1 MAVGLAVSAP
11 LFVALPTAGAAQAAP
26 AIAADPDP
34 VAEGSKSEQ
43 EYALEQAKST
53 GQPFELTSARTEVSD
68 TWAYPDGTWSV
79 KRYGAPVRMLRDG
92 AWIATDPTLAFQA
105 DGSVK
110 PKATSTAVTFSG
122 GGTGSM
128 LSGVK
133 DGRALTLS
141 WPKALPKPTLNE
153 NVATYS
159 EVLAGVDLQ
168 LKAEVD
174 GFSQLLVVKTAE
186 AAQNPELA
194 SLKYKLDTVGL
205 KVATDA
211 QTGSVTASNPAGQN
225 IFSSPTPLMWDS
237 TTTNAGPAPLTS
249 KSAAARST
257 AGAEAPGDGSAGAAF
272 EPAPGAKNAQM
283 PTTVSGD
290 TLEIKPDQQLLTAPD
305 TKYPVFI
312 DPYWSTYDS
321 GRQAWTRVYKRY
333 PGTSFWN
340 SKDVARVGYENET
353 NGLSRSFFQMDTA
366 GLKNTDVHSSVF
378 RIKNVWSWSCNAA
391 QADLWSTGPISSRTT
406 WNNQPTRYAQLAST
420 TESKGWSK
428 DCAAGNLEF
437 DTTAK
442 VREAAGKGWSNIT
455 LGLYAHNE
463 GPEGYNPDG
472 LSRAEATYGWK
483 KFDSKSAVLE
493 TKYNHKPKDP
503 SDPGTSPATDCNA
516 GGLIGNAQ
524 ISVHATFDD
533 ADAGNLRA
541 EFQISKPGQADPVA
555 KATIP
560 AARGRVATWVV
571 PDANLPTGDYT
582 WKARS
587 QDEADAY
594 SSWSRTCKF
603 TVDRTRP
610 SKPPVISSVNN
621 QFPPG
626 DAGWPK
632 DTGRARDEG
641 MFTFAPNGVTD
652 VAKYTW
658 WTDYAPQRQNAAPGV
673 QVVVKPPG
681 YGPHF
686 VYAFSSDKAGNQSD
700 TTTYIYYAKANP
712 QRDEPTDL
720 NGDGLSD
727 IWSIDSNGT
736 LLTYAGQGN
745 GQFSAASNGGAS
757 FEGGLVDSRGGW
769 RQSNYNDLVSLESD
783 PVEKTKRLWVYEND
797 GSGVIYNPAD
807 QGDSHQRI
815 ELSVTC
821 PVKGD
826 SPCDYG
832 DATWT
837 GDDHWHDADQIITPG
852 DINGDGQP
860 DLLVK
865 EGRQL
870 WAYFGSRA
878 GLTLDTVRPPVLVGD
893 SNWDKYTVIAPGD
906 VNKDG
911 VPDLWL
917 RDNKSA
923 NGDIYVSRGAKDPNS
938 GNLDPVSWGTNID
951 AKPIGTGF
959 KASDYPVI
967 GSVGDIAGQT
977 ADPSNPGR
985 TVPDGIPDL
994 WARKTDN
1001 TMVGWQGKTPGS
1013 DGNSFGSAFVIDG
1026 ITGGTRI
1033 PADTTLSPGKSFA
1046 SRSAKLTMQTDG
1058 NLVITSNAN
1067 ATLWS
1072 TKTSGNPGAKAV
1084 MGPDGNLRVYAPDGV
1099 TKLWGTDL
1107 DPSKTPG
1114 LTAGGYALLQD
1125 RGNLVLYNIKSQALW
1140 SAGTAIRHD
1149 YNGDGRSDM
1158 ASWYTYSDGRSAF
1171 QSFLTNSDG
1180 TFKQPVG
1187 SYTSGAGSWNVDKMR
1202 FATGDYNGDG
1212 RGDAAMTYDY
1222 GGGLMK
1228 VFTAF
1233 GKPDGG
1239 FQAPVVS
1246 YTSAKGG
1253 WYSESMSLQ
1262 SGDFNGDGRDDLV
1275 VWYSY
1280 SDGSDGMFTF
1290 TADVRGGFN
1299 PPFQAQSLKAGYW
1312 DVKHART
1319 VTGDF
1324 NGDGRDDLAAWY
1336 IYDDGSAKLWTY
1348 FATPTGALADAV
1360 VSYTV
1365 ANWADLNRI
1374 DLQAG
1379 DFNNDGVD
1387 DLALWYDFSDGHDGI
1402 TTYFYDGK
1410 RGGKIT
1416 SSAQAWSSAPGNWD
1430 HNHMKITTGDFN
1442 GDGLDDIGAMYG
1454 YSDGTTK
1461 MFTWT
1466 TKPDGTLNGAAPGYS
1481 FTNPANWSYAANTI
1495 LRPYN

>member
-1 MAVGLAVSAP
+1 MS
-11 LFVALPTAGAAQAAP
+11 
-26 AIAADPDP
+26 ADPDP

-53 GQPFELTSARTEVSD
+53 GQPYELTSARTEASD

-79 KRYGAPVRMLRDG
+79 KRYGAPVRMLREG
-92 AWIATDPTLAFQA
+92 AWIATDPNLAFQT

-110 PKATSTAVTFSG
+110 PRATSTAVTFSG
-122 GGTGSM
+122 GGTGPM

-133 DGRALTLS
+133 DGRALTLT

-153 NVATYS
+153 NVATYP

-186 AAQNPELA
+186 AAQNPEVA
-194 SLKYKLDTVGL
+194 SLRYKLDTIGL
-205 KVATDA
+205 KVATNA
-211 QTGSVTASNPAGQN
+211 QTGSITASNAAGQT

-237 TTTNAGPAPLTS
+237 STTNVGPAPLAS
-249 KSAAARST
+249 KSAVARFT
-257 AGAEAPGDGSAGAAF
+257 EQPGTQEVPAGAAF
-272 EPAPGAKNAQM
+272 EPAPGAKDAQM

-312 DPYWSTYDS
+312 DPYWNTYDS
-321 GRQAWTRVYKRY
+321 GRQSWTRVYKRY
-333 PGTSFWN
+333 PNTSFWN
-340 SKDVARVGYENET
+340 SKEVARVGYENET

-378 RIKNVWSWSCNAA
+378 RIKNVWSWSCRATKV
-391 QADLWSTGPISSRTT
+391 DLWSTGTISSRTN
-406 WNNQPTRYAQLAST
+406 WSNQPARYAQLA
-420 TESKGWSK
+420 EANDAKGWSK

-437 DTTAK
+437 DATAK
-442 VREAAGKGWSNIT
+442 VREAASKGWSNIT

-472 LSRAEATYGWK
+472 LGREDATFGWK
-483 KFDSKSAVLE
+483 KFDSKTAVLE
-493 TKYNHKPKDP
+493 TKYNHKPEAP
-503 SDPGTSPATDCNA
+503 SNLGTNPTTDCSA

-524 ISVHATFDD
+524 ISVHATFNDK
-533 ADAGNLRA
+533 DAGNLTG
-541 EFQISKPGQADPVA
+541 EFQIFKPGLSDPVA
-555 KATIP
+555 KATVP
-560 AARGRVATWVV
+560 AAKGRVAPWVV
-571 PDANLPTGDYT
+571 PDGNLPTGDYT
-582 WKARS
+582 WRARS
-587 QDEADAY
+587 QDEAGAY

-603 TVDRTRP
+603 SVDRTRP
-610 SKPPVISSVNN
+610 SKPPVISSVDNL
-621 QFPPG
+621 FPPG

-641 MFTFAPNGVTD
+641 KFTFTPNGVTD

-700 TTTYIYYAKANP
+700 TATYVYYAKSNP
-712 QRDEPTDL
+712 QRDAPTDL

-745 GQFSAASNGGAS
+745 GQFSAAANGGAS

-783 PVEKTKRLWVYEND
+783 PTEKTKRLWVYEND
-797 GSGVIYNPAD
+797 GSGAIYNPAD
-807 QGDSHQRI
+807 QGDSHSRI
-815 ELSVTC
+815 ELNVTC

-878 GLTLDTVRPPVLVGD
+878 ALTLDTVRPPVLIGD
-893 SNWDKYTVIAPGD
+893 SNWDRYTVIAPGD
-906 VNKDG
+906 VNRDG

-959 KASDYPVI
+959 KASDFPVI
-967 GSVGDIAGQT
+967 GSVGDIAGLT
-977 ADPSNPGR
+977 ADSSSPGR
-985 TVPDGIPDL
+985 TAPDGIPDL

-1001 TMVGWQGKTPGS
+1001 TMLGWQGKIPGS
-1013 DGNSFGSAFVIDG
+1013 DGNSFGSSFLIDG

-1058 NLVITSNAN
+1058 NLVISSNGGT
-1067 ATLWS
+1067 TLWS
-1072 TKTSGNPGAKAV
+1072 TKTSGNPGAKAQ
-1084 MGPDGNLRVYAPDGV
+1084 MGPDGNLRVYAPDGI

-1107 DPSKTPG
+1107 DPSKSPG

-1125 RGNLVLYNIKSQALW
+1125 RGNLIMYNIKGQSLW
-1140 SAGTAIRHD
+1140 SSGTAIRHD
-1149 YNGDGRSDM
+1149 YNGDGRSDLG
-1158 ASWYTYSDGRSAF
+1158 AWYSYADGHSAF
-1171 QSFLTNSDG
+1171 QTFLTNSDG
-1180 TFKQPVG
+1180 TFNAPFG
-1187 SYTSGAGSWNVDKMR
+1187 SYTSGVGSWNVNRMK
-1202 FATGDYNGDG
+1202 FVTGDFNGDG
-1212 RGDAAMTYDY
+1212 RGDAVMSYDY

-1228 VFTAF
+1228 IYTCF
-1233 GKPDGG
+1233 GKADGG
-1239 FQAPVVS
+1239 FQFPVLS
-1246 YTSAKGG
+1246 YTSGAGG
-1253 WYSESMSLQ
+1253 WYSESMSLEA
-1262 SGDFNGDGRDDLV
+1262 GDFNGDGRDDLA
-1275 VWYSY
+1275 VWYQY
-1280 SDGSDGMFTF
+1280 AAGGNRLFTF
-1290 TADVRGGFN
+1290 TTNPQGMFN
-1299 PPFQAQSLKAGYW
+1299 YPLGTDGAAPSSW
-1312 DVKHART
+1312 DMKRSKF

-1324 NGDGRDDLAAWY
+1324 NGDGRDDLAAY
-1336 IYDDGSAKLWTY
+1336 YNYPGDGSSKLFT
-1348 FATPTGALADAV
+1348 FVAAPTGGFAPGTSIWGDP
-1360 VSYTV
+1360 S
-1365 ANWADLNRI
+1365 WSDLNR
-1374 DLQAG
+1374 LELHA
-1379 DFNNDGVD
+1379 
-1387 DLALWYDFSDGHDGI
+1387 
-1402 TTYFYDGK
+1402 
-1410 RGGKIT
+1410 
-1416 SSAQAWSSAPGNWD
+1416 
-1430 HNHMKITTGDFN
+1430 GDFN
-1442 GDGLDDIGAMYG
+1442 GDGLDDVTLWYDYADGHDGLSTWFLSGNRDGKLDNARQVWSSAAGNWERNQMKIFTGDFDGDGRDDIGCMFHYL
-1454 YSDGTTK
+1454 STDTTK

-1466 TKPDGTLNGAAPGYS
+1466 TKPDGTLNPVLGGWTGTPS
-1481 FTNPANWSYAANTI
+1481 NWSYAATTA